1 MRIGVRVKLVN
12 GADIR
17 KGHRRRQTWLL
28 HFQNHGGQVL
38 LWPPLIFKASVSGGQ
53 SSYLVAEG
61 EENTKSAAA
70 VIRENVQSL
79 ASLSSYC
86 TLMLN

>member
-61 EENTKSAAA
+61 EENTKSAA

-79 ASLSSYC
+79 YSLSSYG